1 MPFLFWILVAM
12 FTCWA
17 TWGGYRYGRL
27 TLRLQQTQKQLR
39 SYTERVEGLLGKQDA
54 EAERQKST
62 ETRLRSYLQLMDS
75 VINTMP
81 NPVYFKDENGVYQ
94 GCNKVFAK
102 QILGL
107 TRDRIIGRRPQDL
120 PDRIPPHLA
129 AIYQREELKAIEK
142 KGLHMFEAQVQ
153 QGDGRKRD
161 FLFSY
166 APLTDAKGEF
176 SGSVTVLSDLTEKN
190 RAAQDRLQKEK
201 LQGVL
206 ETTGAVCH
214 ELNQP
219 LQSLS
224 GYTEIMMAK
233 TKHPEQNKLLDKI
246 MAQIERMRDITDKL
260 QGVTRYE
267 ATDYAGNTKIIDIH
281 KSSGKLDS
289 NKN

>member
-1 MPFLFWILVAM
+1 MLFLFWILMVVFSCGAV
-12 FTCWA
+12 
-17 TWGGYRYGRL
+17 WGGYRYVRL

-39 SYTERVEGLLGKQDA
+39 SFTKRVEVLLVKHDA
-54 EAERQKST
+54 EVERQKST
-62 ETRLRSYLQLMDS
+62 EERLRSYLQLMDS

-120 PDRIPPHLA
+120 SNRIPPHLA
-129 AIYQREELKAIEK
+129 AGYQREELKMIEK
-142 KGLHMFEAQVQ
+142 KGLHMFEAGVQ
-153 QGDGRKRD
+153 QADGRKRD
-161 FLFSY
+161 FLFSC
-166 APLTDAKGEF
+166 APLTDAKGKV

-224 GYTEIMMAK
+224 GYAEILKAK
-233 TKHPEQNKLLDKI
+233 TNQPELSYLLNKI

-260 QGVTRYE
+260 QGITRYE
-267 ATDYAGNTKIIDIH
+267 ATEYVGNTKIIDIR
-281 KSSGKLDS
+281 KASGK
-289 NKN
+289 K

>member
-1 MPFLFWILVAM
+1 MFMPFLFWILMVLLA
-12 FTCWA
+12 CGVV
-17 TWGGYRYGRL
+17 WGGYRHVRL

-39 SYTERVEGLLGKQDA
+39 SCTERVEVLLAKHDS
-54 EAERQKST
+54 EAERHKST
-62 ETRLRSYLQLMDS
+62 EEKLRSYLQLMDS

-81 NPVYFKDENGVYQ
+81 NPVYFKDENGLYQ
-94 GCNKVFAK
+94 GCNKRFAK

-120 PDRIPPHLA
+120 TDRIPPDLA
-129 AIYQREELKAIEK
+129 AGYQREELKALEK
-142 KGLHMFEAQVQ
+142 EGLHMFEAQVQ
-153 QGDGRKRD
+153 QADGRKRD
-161 FLFSY
+161 FLFSC
-166 APLTDAKGEF
+166 APLTDAKGQF

-190 RAAQDRLQKEK
+190 RAAQDRLHKEK

-233 TKHPEQNKLLDKI
+233 TDQPELRTLLDKI

-281 KSSGKLDS
+281 KASDK
-289 NKN
+289 K

>member
-1 MPFLFWILVAM
+1 MPFLFWILMVLFVCGAG
-12 FTCWA
+12 
-17 TWGGYRYGRL
+17 WGGYRYVRL
-27 TLRLQQTQKQLR
+27 TLRLQQTQKRLR
-39 SYTERVEGLLGKQDA
+39 ACTERVEVLLGKQDA
-54 EAERQKST
+54 EVERQKST
-62 ETRLRSYLQLMDS
+62 EEKLRSYLQLMDS

-81 NPVYFKDENGVYQ
+81 NPVYFKDESGVYQ

-129 AIYQREELKAIEK
+129 AGYQREELKAIEK
-142 KGLHMFEAQVQ
+142 EGLHTFEARVQ
-153 QGDGRKRD
+153 QADGRTRD
-161 FLFSY
+161 FLFSC

-190 RAAQDRLQKEK
+190 HAARDRLQKEK

-233 TKHPEQNKLLDKI
+233 TGQPELSHLLDKI

-267 ATDYAGNTKIIDIH
+267 ATGYAGNTKIIDIH
-281 KSSGKLDS
+281 KAS
-289 NKN
+289 NKK